1 MIPMTTNMVSSSFL
15 KNTVSNYQPAG
26 LRHKTKNMKK
36 AKVSVREL
44 PFHLD
49 QHLHADDVVV
59 VSMQD
64 GILFVENVD
73 GEDITSFEALSNVE
87 DWFDSLPRHRFFEP
101 IPALGQEVDLI
112 VNGELVF
119 GTVTEVNDKFYE
131 VTNNLGKK
139 AYVSINQ

>member
-1 MIPMTTNMVSSSFL
+1 
-15 KNTVSNYQPAG
+15 
-26 LRHKTKNMKK
+26 MKK

-44 PFHLD
+44 PFRLD
-49 QHLHADDVVV
+49 KHLHSDDVVV

-64 GILFVENVD
+64 GVLFVETPE
-73 GEDITSFEALSNVE
+73 GEDITSFEALNDVE
-87 DWFDSLPRHRFFEP
+87 DWFDNLPRHRFFEP
-101 IPALGQEVDLI
+101 APKLGQEVDLI

-119 GTVTEVNDKFYE
+119 GTVTEINDKFYE

>member
-1 MIPMTTNMVSSSFL
+1 
-15 KNTVSNYQPAG
+15 
-26 LRHKTKNMKK
+26 MKK

-44 PFHLD
+44 PFRLD

-119 GTVTEVNDKFYE
+119 GTVTEINDKFYE
-131 VTNNLGKK
+131 VTNSLGKK